1 MTTAQRIELDPQLAW
16 CRPGERLLARTKPA
30 GHFGSTIAGRH
41 TAPHRALGHTPEP
54 TEPVPPLALPTKAVG
69 EGRFH
74 DDEWAHDPSMWGW
87 AHADDPGRLA
97 VRLAD
102 LLTAG
107 RGEVTLL
114 LSSQRL
120 AVARTHQPF
129 TVWFEADVRHLRAI
143 RPFGLLTADRN
154 LEFLRADFADGSVLM
169 WQAPRARRE
178 AKVVRTA
185 LGI

>member
-30 GHFGSTIAGRH
+30 GHFGSTVAGRL
-41 TAPHRALGHTPEP
+41 TAPHRPLSPTPEL
-54 TEPVPPLALPTKAVG
+54 TEAAAPLPLPTKAVG

-87 AHADDPGRLA
+87 AYADDPGRLA

-129 TVWFEADVRHLRAI
+129 TVWFEADVRHVRAV
-143 RPFGLLTADRN
+143 RPFGLLTAERSLD
-154 LEFLRADFADGSVLM
+154 FLRADFADGSALV
-169 WQAPRARRE
+169 WQAPRARRD
-178 AKVVRTA
+178 AKTVRVG
-185 LGI
+185 LGL